1 MKVQIRFF
9 ASTREL
15 FGTSV
20 AERELPAG
28 ATVGDLIDQL
38 RREQNGRIPVGHL
51 HVAVNRRYAGPD
63 IVLRDGDEVAVFPPV
78 SGGNEGKRFWLTTEP
93 LSLDALAALVTAP
106 DRGAIVLFSGTV
118 RGITGSQVTDYLEYE
133 AYAEMAEAVLA
144 QIGEEVKA
152 RWPQVC
158 DIAIVHRLGRLEIGE
173 SSVMIAVAAGH
184 RQGVFDA
191 CSYAIERLKQIAPIW
206 KKEVGPDGRYW
217 VEGPRGEGSPPVVMT
232 GS

>member
-1 MKVQIRFF
+1 MKIRIRFF
-9 ASTREL
+9 ASIREL
-15 FGTSV
+15 FGLGA
-20 AERELPAG
+20 AERELPAD
-28 ATVGDLIDQL
+28 ATVRDLIEQL
-38 RREQNGRIPVGHL
+38 HRELDGRVPMGQL

-63 IVLRDGDEVAVFPPV
+63 TRLQDGDEVAVFPPV

-118 RGITGSQVTDYLEYE
+118 RGMTGSQVTDYLEYE
-133 AYAEMAEAVLA
+133 AYVDMAEAVLA
-144 QIGEEVKA
+144 QIGDEVKA
-152 RWPQVC
+152 RWPQIR

-173 SSVMIAVAAGH
+173 SSVMIAVAAEH

-191 CSYAIERLKQIAPIW
+191 CRYAIERLKQIAPIW

-217 VEGPRGEGSPPVVMT
+217 VEGPRGEGSPPVIVP